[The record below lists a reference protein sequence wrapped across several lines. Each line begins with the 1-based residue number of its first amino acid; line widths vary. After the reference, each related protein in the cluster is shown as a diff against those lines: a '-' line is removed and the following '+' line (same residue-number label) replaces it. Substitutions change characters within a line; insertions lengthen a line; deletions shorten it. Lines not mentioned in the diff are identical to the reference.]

1 MRPSSSPPPS
11 NPSASAPLPSSASAP
26 TSRLAGASSS
36 LRPVLLLIGILLIA
50 ANLRAPVTGLAPV
63 LAMIQDA
70 FALGTAHAGLLT
82 TLPLLAFALVSPLAP
97 GLARHVGLERAL
109 FGALV
114 LIAGGVALRSAGP
127 AWSLFAGTAVIGAGI
142 AVGNVLLPALL
153 KRDFPHRIASVTG
166 AYALSMGVAAAL
178 ASATVFPL
186 ATTGGLGWSGALL
199 AMIVLP
205 LTALLLWWPQLGG
218 HAALAATGSAP
229 TSGRP
234 IWRHA
239 LAWQVTLF
247 MGLNSF
253 VYYVM
258 IGWLPAILASR
269 GYSAAEAG
277 TLHGWMQLA
286 SALPGLLLGP
296 LIQRLP
302 DQKRIAAAM
311 ALLVAAGLFGLQ
323 ALPAL
328 AGLWVSLFGFGAG
341 ACIILA
347 LMFMGLRTHEP
358 RQAAALSGMA
368 QCVGYLLAAFGPPLI
383 GGLRDATQDWDL
395 ALMVCLAMALGMAG
409 LGMLAGRDR
418 KIPGAVST
426 PQA

>member
-1 MRPSSSPPPS
+1 MRPPSSPSPSSSSPASPPR
-11 NPSASAPLPSSASAP
+11 A
-26 TSRLAGASSS
+26 SRLRQRSSGG
-36 LRPVLLLIGILLIA
+36 LRPALLLTGILLIA

-63 LAMIQDA
+63 LAMIQEV
-70 FALGTAHAGLLT
+70 FALDTARAGLLT

-97 GLARHVGLERAL
+97 WLARRVELERAL
-109 FGALV
+109 FGALA
-114 LIAGGVALRSAGP
+114 LIAAGVVLRSAGTV
-127 AWSLFAGTAVIGAGI
+127 WSLFAGTAVIGAGI
-142 AVGNVLLPALL
+142 AIGNVLLPALL
-153 KRDFPHRIASVTG
+153 KRDFPSRIASVTG

-186 ATTGGLGWSGALL
+186 ASQGGIGWSGALL
-199 AMIVLP
+199 AMVVLP
-205 LTALLLWWPQLGG
+205 VGALLLWWPQLGR
-218 HAALAATGSAP
+218 HTAAAPAGASAGASAAPG
-229 TSGRP
+229 GP
-234 IWRHA
+234 IWRYA

-269 GYSAAEAG
+269 GYSAPEAG
-277 TLHGWMQLA
+277 SLHGWMQLA
-286 SALPGLLLGP
+286 SALPGLMLGP

-302 DQKRIAAAM
+302 DQKLVALAM
-311 ALLVAAGLFGLQ
+311 SLLVAAGLLGLQ
-323 ALPAL
+323 WLPGL

-347 LMFMGLRTHEP
+347 LMFMGLRTHDP

-383 GGLRDATQDWDL
+383 GGLRDATQDWSL
-395 ALMVCLAMALGMAG
+395 ALTVCLVLALGMAG
-409 LGMLAGRDR
+409 LGVLAGRNR
-418 KIPGAVST
+418 KIPGT
-426 PQA
+426 PAAER

>member
-1 MRPSSSPPPS
+1 MKSPPLQPPSPLDSSPQPHPTSSS
-11 NPSASAPLPSSASAP
+11 
-26 TSRLAGASSS
+26 G
-36 LRPVLLLIGILLIA
+36 LRPALLLVGILLIA

-63 LAMIQDA
+63 LAMIQDV
-70 FALGTAHAGLLT
+70 FALGTARAGLLT

-97 GLARHVGLERAL
+97 WLARRVGLERAL

-114 LIAGGVALRSAGP
+114 LIAAGVALRSAGP

-153 KRDFPHRIASVTG
+153 KRDFPTRIASVTG

-186 ATTGGLGWSGALL
+186 ATDAGLGWAGALL
-199 AMIVLP
+199 VMVLLP
-205 LTALLLWWPQLGG
+205 VTALLLWWPQLGG
-218 HAALAATGSAP
+218 RAALVGAGVAAAP
-229 TSGRP
+229 GRP

-277 TLHGWMQLA
+277 SLHGWMQLA
-286 SALPGLLLGP
+286 SALPGLMLGP

-302 DQKRIAAAM
+302 DQRLAALAM
-311 ALLVAAGLFGLQ
+311 SLLVAAGLLGLQ
-323 ALPAL
+323 WLPGV

-347 LMFMGLRTHEP
+347 LMFMGLRTHDP

-383 GGLRDATQDWDL
+383 GGLREASQDWSL
-395 ALMVCLAMALGMAG
+395 PLTVCLALALAMAG
-409 LGMLAGRDR
+409 LGMLAGRNR
-418 KIPGAVST
+418 RIPGIEALTHPAS
-426 PQA
+426 PG